1 MEKGAFMVPFFIAY
15 KYQERRFMDLLD
27 NKSDKDLLLSLLAE
41 IAKAQ
46 NELRCAQ
53 NDLNKATNRI
63 KFCVVLSNTLIN
75 RQKD

>member
-1 MEKGAFMVPFFIAY
+1 
-15 KYQERRFMDLLD
+15 MDLL
-27 NKSDKDLLLSLLAE
+27 NTKTDKDLLQSLLAE

-53 NDLNKATNRI
+53 SDLNKATSRI